1 MTANGGPATST
12 LAEIYLGQGLVGRA
26 RAIYRQL
33 AEAGD
38 EHAKRRLVELG
49 PSPAGLRIKE
59 LSALLDQ
66 IQQRRRRL

>member
-1 MTANGGPATST
+1 MISKGGPATAT

-38 EHAKRRLVELG
+38 VNAQRRLLELG
-49 PSPAGLRIKE
+49 PSAGLRIKE
-59 LSALLDQ
+59 LTALLEQ